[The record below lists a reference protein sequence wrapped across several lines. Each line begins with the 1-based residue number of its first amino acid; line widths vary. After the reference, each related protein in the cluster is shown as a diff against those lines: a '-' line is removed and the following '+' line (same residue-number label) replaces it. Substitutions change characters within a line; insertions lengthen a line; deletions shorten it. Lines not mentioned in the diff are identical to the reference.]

1 MAKVNLDALIP
12 REDFETT
19 GVNNSGNLKHSIS
32 VSDFTGGFFYP
43 FIRKPD
49 FQRETSEWDAKKIC
63 EFLESY
69 INGDLIPS
77 IILWRIN
84 SGLFFVIDGAHR
96 FSALTAWIYNDY
108 GDGELSQKF
117 YDGNIPEDQKHI
129 ATETRNYINKKIGA
143 YSEVIE
149 ASKQSN
155 PNPDFL
161 KKS

>member
-1 MAKVNLDALIP
+1 MQFLETVQHYPTHTKQTKKQLAKVNIDALIP

-19 GVNNSGNLKHSIS
+19 GVNNSGNLKHSLS
-32 VSDFTGGFFYP
+32 VSAFTGGFFYP

-77 IILWRIN
+77 IILWRSS

-96 FSALTAWIYNDY
+96 LSALTSWIYDDLGSVDN
-108 GDGELSQKF
+108 GQLVHPFCNSTVK
-117 YDGNIPEDQKHI
+117 N
-129 ATETRNYINKKIGA
+129 
-143 YSEVIE
+143 
-149 ASKQSN
+149 
-155 PNPDFL
+155 
-161 KKS
+161 